1 MIFKKAIFNDFSK
14 NLLSLNS
21 LEMNKL
27 TMNGE
32 MLNFRPDVTFPS
44 LQTADA
50 SPVVTSLPSKTCK
63 HIHRTRPC
71 EKSRELVP

>member
-1 MIFKKAIFNDFSK
+1 MILKKAVVYDFSK

-32 MLNFRPDVTFPS
+32 ILNFRPDVTFPG
-44 LQTADA
+44 LRTADTF
-50 SPVVTSLPSKTCK
+50 PVVASLAPKTCK
-63 HIHRTRPC
+63 HIHGTRPC
-71 EKSRELVP
+71 KKSRELVP